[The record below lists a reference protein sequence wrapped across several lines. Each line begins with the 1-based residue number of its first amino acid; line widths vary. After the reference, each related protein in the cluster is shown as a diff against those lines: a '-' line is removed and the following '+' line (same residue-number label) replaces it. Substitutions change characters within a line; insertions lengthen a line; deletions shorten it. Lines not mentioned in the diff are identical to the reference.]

1 MPNSNIHSLRSARAW
16 PATVFLILLLSTA
29 HTQAPPTAPHPDP
42 LVNRILQPPLRSM
55 PRIERAWDALLP
67 RIGSRHETVLT
78 DDGVPIAYTVIE
90 PGAFLLRPRVAFDRE
105 TWDFDIVLEARGKKA
120 PRVVGTVV
128 LTHGWGLDAR
138 SVLPWAVIF
147 GERGYRTVL
156 VDLRGHGRSGSSPIT
171 FGYREALDLAAVIRE
186 LRKQARVREPLA
198 LFGVSY
204 GAVAAIHTAAD
215 PEVGVDAL
223 IAMEPFTNAGDAIR
237 RMGGFAKEGGSG
249 SWRKRLAAW
258 WARTK
263 ISGDDFERALDRAS
277 QSIGT
282 DLRTHDTAPFLARV
296 PVCTLL
302 IQGGADNLVDVRAVR
317 AMARAN
323 PARVVYAEAPKEGHL
338 TLPAR
343 FDWLGKPVAD
353 WLDAA
358 LTAALVGDPSETPA
372 QLACPALKA
381 SNDSRR
387 RQSLERSP
395 VSPS

>member
-1 MPNSNIHSLRSARAW
+1 MRYAPARQ
-16 PATVFLILLLSTA
+16 ATAFLVFLVSAMHAQAQST
-29 HTQAPPTAPHPDP
+29 TPQSDP
-42 LVNRILQPPLRSM
+42 LVDRILQPPLRSM

-78 DDGVPIAYTVIE
+78 EDGVRIAYTVIE
-90 PGAFLLRPRVAFDRE
+90 PGAFALRPRLAFSRE
-105 TWDFDIVLEARGKKA
+105 TWDFDVVLEPKARGSRA

-128 LTHGWGLDAR
+128 ATHGWGLDAR

-147 GERGYRTVL
+147 GQRGYRTVL

-171 FGYREALDLAAVIRE
+171 FGHREALDLAAVISN
-186 LRKQARVREPLA
+186 LRKQERVREPLA

-215 PEVGVDAL
+215 PAAGVDAL

-263 ISGDDFERALDRAS
+263 ISSDDFERALDRAS
-277 QSIGT
+277 RTIGT
-282 DLRTHDTAPFLARV
+282 DLRTHDTALFLARV

-302 IQGGADNLVDVRAVR
+302 LQGGADTLVDVSKVR
-317 AMARAN
+317 AMARASR
-323 PARVVYAEAPKEGHL
+323 ARVVYAEAPKEGHL

-343 FDWLGKPVAD
+343 FDWLGEPVAD

-358 LTAALVGDPSETPA
+358 LSVASSNRAETTPVVDDCPSLRAVADTRRTQALVVGLRRGSVDPSPE
-372 QLACPALKA
+372 
-381 SNDSRR
+381 
-387 RQSLERSP
+387 
-395 VSPS
+395 